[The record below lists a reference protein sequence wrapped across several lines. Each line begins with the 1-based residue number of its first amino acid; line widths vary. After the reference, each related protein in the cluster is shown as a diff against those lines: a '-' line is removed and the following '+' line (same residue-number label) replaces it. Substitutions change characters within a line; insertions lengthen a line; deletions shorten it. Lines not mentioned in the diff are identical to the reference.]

1 MRSRPPTPQ
10 WQSLAA
16 SLIAVLALSAS
27 AAASDATYSAA
38 PVATYQFQGDFNSD
52 ETGRPALT
60 PVDPQ
65 GASKFTVD
73 KALGQTRTVWSF
85 SGAGSPASQQ
95 AGLTVST
102 AGLISPHAYSVDFV
116 AKLNEREGGYRRL
129 IDVQNRQSDN
139 GFYVDPSNNLDVYP
153 ASGTTAAWTNGV
165 YHHVVVTT
173 DGTTVN
179 AYLDGVSQFV
189 STTSL
194 LNLDLDP
201 SGNPAQLIG
210 FFLDNVAGGGQGEWS
225 SGSVALIRLWDGVLT
240 PSEAQALASN
250 PFLPT
255 ELAVTVTS
263 PPPGITL
270 VTGDLASLAAEITDA
285 EGALSE
291 VQFYLDNTLLGALPP
306 SIAGYVHAF
315 TVPAAGVH
323 TITVV
328 AVRNDGSQVEQGG
341 KFLSVDPTA
350 GAPAPSVDILTAADG
365 LALASGSTFTLS
377 ASAFSNL
384 PGEELDRVDFY
395 ADGVVFASFDG
406 TGAQLRA
413 ASRPVRRD
421 ALSNGSVFKAA
432 FEMPGVNKLVNL
444 VAVALTKAGLAHVS
458 KPVTVQSV
466 ANAADR
472 PPTVQITG
480 LANGARVPRSSASRE
495 VQVAIADPDAAPVP
509 AAHTRPIRRA
519 FDVSPLIARVQYYL
533 NSIRVKDS
541 KEAPFTLPF
550 APAGNGTYVLTAIAT
565 DGAGLSTISEPVQV
579 EAVTP
584 STVTIAVKGPSLL
597 AEGGAKGKAQITRDG
612 DTSADLTVQYKL
624 KGSAVNGIDYQ
635 ELPTS
640 VTIPAGASSV
650 KVKIRPT
657 DDGTVRGTRTIKVQ
671 LLAAPAGEYSI
682 GSGKKAKFTLSDRN
696 G

>member
-1 MRSRPPTPQ
+1 MRTRSPAPR
-10 WQSLAA
+10 WQSLTA
-16 SLIAVLALSAS
+16 SLIVAVAVTAN
-27 AAASDATYSAA
+27 AAD
-38 PVATYQFQGDFNSD
+38 PVATYQFQGNFNAD
-52 ETGRPALT
+52 ETAVPALT

-65 GASKFTVD
+65 GASTFTVD
-73 KALGQTRTVWSF
+73 TALGQPRTVWSF
-85 SGAGSPASQQ
+85 SGAGSPADQQ

-102 AGLISPHAYSVDFV
+102 TRLLSPQAYSVDFV
-116 AKLNEREGGYRRL
+116 AKLNDRQGGYRRL

-173 DGTTVN
+173 DGATVN

-189 STTSL
+189 STTNL

-201 SGNPAQLIG
+201 KNNPAQLIG

-255 ELAVTVTS
+255 ALGVTITS
-263 PPPGITL
+263 PPGKMTL

-285 EGALSE
+285 EGALRE
-291 VQFYLDNTLLGALPP
+291 VQFYLDNRLLGTLAP
-306 SIAGYVHAF
+306 SSAGYVQAF

-323 TITVV
+323 STTVL

-341 KFLSVDPTA
+341 EFTSVEPTA
-350 GAPAPSVDILTAADG
+350 AEPAPSADILTDADG
-365 LALASGSTFTLS
+365 LALAAGSTFTLLT
-377 ASAFSNL
+377 SAFSNAT
-384 PGEELDRVDFY
+384 GEELDRVDFY

-406 TGAQLRA
+406 TGAQLREGL
-413 ASRPVRRD
+413 RPVRRD
-421 ALSNGSVFKAA
+421 ALANGAVFKAA

-458 KPVTVQSV
+458 RPVTVQSV
-466 ANAADR
+466 ANVADR

-480 LANGARVPRSSASRE
+480 LANRARVPRSSVSRE
-495 VQVAIADPDAAPVP
+495 VQVAVADPDAASTP
-509 AAHTRPIRRA
+509 AAKTGPIRRA
-519 FDVSPLIARVQYYL
+519 FDASPLIARVQYYL
-533 NSIRVKDS
+533 NAIRVKDS

-550 APAGNGTYVLTAIAT
+550 APAGKGTYVLTAIAT

-584 STVTIAVKGPSLL
+584 STLTIAVKGASLL
-597 AEGGAKGKAQITRDG
+597 TEGGAKGKALISRDG
-612 DTSADLTVQYKL
+612 DTSTDLTVQYKL
-624 KGSAVNGIDYQ
+624 KGSAVNGIDYEQ
-635 ELPTS
+635 LPTS

-657 DDGTVRGTRTIKVQ
+657 DDGTLRGARSIKVQ
-671 LLAAPAGEYSI
+671 LLPAAGGEYSV
-682 GSGKKAKFTLSDRN
+682 GSSKKATFTLSDGN